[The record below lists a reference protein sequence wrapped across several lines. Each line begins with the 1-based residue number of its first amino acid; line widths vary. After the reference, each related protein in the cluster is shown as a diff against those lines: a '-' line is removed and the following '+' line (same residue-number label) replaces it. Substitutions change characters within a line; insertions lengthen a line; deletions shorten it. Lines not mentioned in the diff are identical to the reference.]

1 MTENDILFEDK
12 HIICIRKPV
21 GVLSQSGADI
31 TAMDDLITVLSER
44 ERSRGNAEPYIGVVH
59 RLDAGVGGA
68 MVYAK
73 KPYAAAALSEAIR
86 SRDFVKEYLCVVS
99 GTPAQESGEYRDLMW
114 KDSAANKSYVVS
126 RARAGVKE
134 AHLTYRVLQT
144 VTHNGEPYSL
154 LLVTLGTGR
163 SHQIRCQLSHHGTPI
178 ICDGKYGGHR
188 PDDVTGAGIAL
199 WSCHLAFTHPANIPP
214 ADRKNTAPLS
224 ARRQKRQEKKPV
236 FENPDI
242 LCLPETDA
250 APWSWFNVWEQEIP
264 TTPMNP

>member
-73 KPYAAAALSEAIR
+73 KPYTAAALSEAIR

-114 KDSAANKSYVVS
+114 
-126 RARAGVKE
+126 
-134 AHLTYRVLQT
+134 
-144 VTHNGEPYSL
+144 
-154 LLVTLGTGR
+154 
-163 SHQIRCQLSHHGTPI
+163 
-178 ICDGKYGGHR
+178 
-188 PDDVTGAGIAL
+188 
-199 WSCHLAFTHPANIPP
+199 
-214 ADRKNTAPLS
+214 
-224 ARRQKRQEKKPV
+224 
-236 FENPDI
+236 
-242 LCLPETDA
+242 
-250 APWSWFNVWEQEIP
+250 
-264 TTPMNP
+264 